1 MILVDTSVWIDF
13 LEGNDHWTKERLKEK
28 INDRVS
34 ITYIDLILLEI
45 LQGIHSEKDRRKIER
60 YFSNFVLLNQT
71 RTSILLA
78 AKIYQE
84 LQRKG
89 IRIRSLIDCLIA
101 AISIETGARILH
113 KDRDFDHIEK
123 YFPITTE
130 KYRFQQGGD

>member
-13 LEGNDHWTKERLKEK
+13 LEGNDHWTKERLKKK
-28 INDRVS
+28 INERVS
-34 ITYIDLILLEI
+34 VTYIDLILLEI
-45 LQGIHSEKDRRKIER
+45 LQGIRSEKDRRKIER

-71 RTSILLA
+71 RISILLA

-89 IRIRSLIDCLIA
+89 IKIRSLIDCLIA

-130 KYRFQQGGD
+130 KYKSQQDG

>member
-28 INDRVS
+28 INGRVS
-34 ITYIDLILLEI
+34 ISYIDLILLEI
-45 LQGIHSEKDRRKIER
+45 LQGIRSEKDRRKIER

-89 IRIRSLIDCLIA
+89 IKIRSLIDCLIA

-130 KYRFQQGGD
+130 KYKSQQDG